1 MGSSQGKIE
10 SKVSKAGTHHAGR
23 AGICSVQG
31 VHVVGNL
38 EEWSQNLGIK
48 TPHALPGSLDDRT
61 QHSVV
66 DSP

>member
-1 MGSSQGKIE
+1 MGSSQGK
-10 SKVSKAGTHHAGR
+10 SKCEVSKAGTHHVGR

-48 TPHALPGSLDDRT
+48 TPHALPGSLDAQDT
-61 QHSVV
+61 AFGG
-66 DSP
+66 